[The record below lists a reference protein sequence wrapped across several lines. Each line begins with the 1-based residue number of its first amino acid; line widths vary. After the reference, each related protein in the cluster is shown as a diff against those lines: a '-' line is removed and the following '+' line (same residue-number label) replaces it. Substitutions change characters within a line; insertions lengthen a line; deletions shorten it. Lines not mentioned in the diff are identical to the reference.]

1 MLEENRAEFEKAGI
15 LKWWQAGYKG
25 QGMKIAVLEIY
36 EPWDDPLTADTKYF
50 TYRTP
55 PNGEDDTSGH
65 ANSVAKVIHE
75 IAPEAHIDIWCSYE
89 GTKYIEKHLDEYD
102 LINCSFTG
110 GSQLGHAENFPP
122 IFCAAGNKGGKS
134 KVGYPAMYN
143 HTLAIGAYENAREL
157 TANYSQGGK
166 GLDCVAFTDIYVP
179 TRTGKPLKF
188 NGTSCASPM
197 AAAMAALWMQKA
209 GRKNWQEVREFIREN
224 CIDVMEPGYDEY
236 SAYGLFVLPDPD
248 TVKGNND
255 MKDMKYDMKIELTI
269 GSKTAYVDNK
279 EVQLLRAPEER
290 DGTTLVPIRFVAEAL
305 GCKVDYE
312 PKSRKILITR

>member
-1 MLEENRAEFEKAGI
+1 MIEENRAEFEKANI

-25 QGMKIAVLEIY
+25 QGMKIAVLEVSA
-36 EPWDDPLTADTKYF
+36 PWNDPLTADAKYF

-55 PNGEDDTSGH
+55 PNDEDDTSGH

-75 IAPEAHIDIWCSYE
+75 VAPEAHIDIWDSYE

-102 LINCSFTG
+102 VINCSFTG

-134 KVGYPAMYN
+134 KVAYPARYN

-179 TRTGKPLKF
+179 TRTGKPLRF

-197 AAAMAALWMQKA
+197 AAAMTALWIEKA
-209 GRKNWQEVREFIREN
+209 GRKNWKQVREFIQKN
-224 CIDVMEPGYDEY
+224 CVDVMETGHDNY
-236 SAYGLFVLPDPD
+236 SAYGLFVLPDPE
-248 TVKGNND
+248 TVEGEL
-255 MKDMKYDMKIELTI
+255 MKIEMFI
-269 GSKTAYVDNK
+269 NNKTAFVDGK
-279 EVQLLRAPEER
+279 KIELARAPEEKG
-290 DGTTLVPIRFVAEAL
+290 GTTLVPIRFVAENLSCDVA
-305 GCKVDYE
+305 YE
-312 PKSRKILITR
+312 PKTRKITISKKR